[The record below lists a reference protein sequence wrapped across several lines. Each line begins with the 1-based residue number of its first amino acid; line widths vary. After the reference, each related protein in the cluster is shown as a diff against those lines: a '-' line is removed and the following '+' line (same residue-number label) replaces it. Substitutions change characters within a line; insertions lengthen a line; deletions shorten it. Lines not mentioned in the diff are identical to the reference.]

1 MDANDSVVGEGPS
14 FTNHTHS
21 HSGTLTL
28 TPEDRR
34 RVRFALACVVI
45 PIALLTM
52 LGLFIFWPT
61 TGTLGG
67 SGSTAIASRA
77 EFAPGTEKVIG
88 EISFIG
94 QTDENRQ
101 TPVKMKID
109 GVEVGVHVPYE
120 YVHNGLDVGDR
131 INAIFSPGLIETDT
145 PYIFVD
151 FVRAVPV
158 WILIT
163 LYILVVLIVA
173 RGKGLAAVLGLGVS
187 LAVVAAFML
196 PALMAGKSPIMVVI
210 IGAVSMMFTSIYLA
224 HGISIRTTTA
234 ILGTLGGLLITGV
247 VAWISIDSINLTG
260 TYGEESVGLYSQ
272 LGYLRM
278 DQILLCGMILAG
290 LGALNDV
297 TITQVSTVWEL
308 HAANPAARRRKIFR
322 QAMIIGR
329 DHIASTVYT
338 LAFAYVG
345 SALPLLMSATLVDRG
360 FVDFL
365 MIGQVTE
372 EIVRT
377 LVASVGLVLAIPMT
391 TAIAT
396 IFAPVAPTTTKE
408 NTDE

>member
-1 MDANDSVVGEGPS
+1 M
-14 FTNHTHS
+14 
-21 HSGTLTL
+21 
-28 TPEDRR
+28 
-34 RVRFALACVVI
+34 
-45 PIALLTM
+45 
-52 LGLFIFWPT
+52 
-61 TGTLGG
+61 
-67 SGSTAIASRA
+67 
-77 EFAPGTEKVIG
+77 
-88 EISFIG
+88 
-94 QTDENRQ
+94 
-101 TPVKMKID
+101 
-109 GVEVGVHVPYE
+109 
-120 YVHNGLDVGDR
+120 
-131 INAIFSPGLIETDT
+131 
-145 PYIFVD
+145 
-151 FVRAVPV
+151 
-158 WILIT
+158 
-163 LYILVVLIVA
+163 LIVA

-297 TITQVSTVWEL
+297 TITQVSTVGITCCQ
-308 HAANPAARRRKIFR
+308 PSARRRKIFR